1 MLAARADLEGL
12 VGAGVEL
19 DEALQEAL
27 QAKLPLEM
35 VNSVPASDLCAMYLS
50 LGEVPDVDPA
60 QLYGSTRSK
69 EKAKEATQTLIRK
82 HLEAQSKFSDE
93 KLEKAL
99 NESDED
105 LLAAGDDAES
115 VKGENESDDVES
127 MDEDDTVE

>member
-1 MLAARADLEGL
+1 MAARADLEGL

-27 QAKLPLEM
+27 QAHLPLEV
-35 VNSVPASDLCAMYLS
+35 VNSAPAADLCAMYLS
-50 LGEVPDVDPA
+50 LGEVPDVAPA

-82 HLEAQSKFSDE
+82 HLDALSKFPDDE
-93 KLEKAL
+93 LEKAL

-105 LLAAGDDAES
+105 LLAAGEEAGS
-115 VKGENESDDVES
+115 VIGVNESEGFKS
-127 MDEDDTVE
+127 MDEDEEVE